1 MIEAI
6 SYEADEPCPTLVDI
20 GVGLQGVLLSLAPLV
35 LIVAFTARTD
45 GQDER
50 YLFWAVFAALI
61 IAGGLTELQASP
73 FWRFGAGHVLTMG
86 PTPNFLAVSIL
97 ARTEGGTSSLGK
109 PDYRS
114 LSLLLSIGSMA
125 PLTPKDLNSGG
136 FGHYVDADCSH
147 GPSDRF

>member
-97 ARTEGGTSSLGK
+97 ALTEGGTSSLGK

-125 PLTPKDLNSGG
+125 LPTPKDLNSGG